1 MSSSLTIKE
10 KYSEYWPLL
19 AIISGILSILLI
31 IAYLYSNN
39 VLYEGYLRL
48 GAFGMFAFSFFSMF
62 KIYDGQIIINIEQ
75 NTEEKDLLDLSYNL
89 RGREIYRESINPN
102 EVVSLRVS
110 EMPNRSMYNDLFTG
124 DRTVQFRKKDMYDW
138 MYLNEFHGRIIPFS
152 KENAERIKS
161 HLEKQKTT
169 SV

>member
-1 MSSSLTIKE
+1 MSSPLVIKE
-10 KYSEYWPLL
+10 KYSEHWPLL
-19 AIISGILSILLI
+19 AILSGIFSILLF
-31 IAYLYSNN
+31 IAYLYSDN

-75 NTEEKDLLDLSYNL
+75 NKDEKGLLDLTYSL
-89 RGREIYRESINPN
+89 RGREIYCESINPN
-102 EVVSLRVS
+102 EIVSLRIS

-152 KENAERIKS
+152 EENADKIKTYF
-161 HLEKQKTT
+161 EQQK
-169 SV
+169 SN